1 MRRDGLAQFMC
12 NNLPLNGCIH
22 SISVWLI
29 DQILHL
35 CPAASLLSKLSMN
48 PAITTW
54 KDGVK
59 QHDIGQYVSEIKVI
73 LKKKFRTRKELFQSK
88 IKILHI
94 PNSWCVR

>member
-73 LKKKFRTRKELFQSK
+73 LKK
-88 IKILHI
+88 
-94 PNSWCVR
+94 NSVQENNYFKAR

>member
-22 SISVWLI
+22 SISVWLT

-48 PAITTW
+48 PAVTTW

-73 LKKKFRTRKELFQSK
+73 LKK
-88 IKILHI
+88 
-94 PNSWCVR
+94 NSVQENNYFKAR